1 MTTAALPTQPPVW
14 TARYARG
21 LLVLTHVP
29 LMLFMAGAV
38 LTGYGFPSPEPRAA
52 GFALLLAAGSVQ
64 IRHSLAAARGVR
76 PRGWALTLLLLLALA
91 YVPLPFFDVRW
102 VTVQWFVIASFAMLL
117 PPRLAVALALMT
129 ALANGA
135 AWLALFYPTNPVG
148 LAFAVWLFLYPATIL
163 LMGGGCLYGAARLV
177 MIVRELR
184 EAKAE
189 LAQLAVG
196 RERLRISRD
205 VHDLLGHTLS
215 AVALKGELALRL
227 LHRGERSRAVAEID
241 GLTAV
246 ARDALRDLMDVSHR
260 VRPMSLAAETQ
271 GSLALLTAAGVEVRV
286 RVDAA
291 GLSSEAEEL
300 FAWAVREGVTN
311 ILRHSSATSCSITL
325 RRSDGEACLE
335 IDNDGAPAPSPLGH
349 GLMGLAARAKVLS
362 GRVATSQTADGQFRL
377 SVQVSEGAAR

>member
-29 LMLFMAGAV
+29 LILFMAGAV
-38 LTGYGFPSPEPRAA
+38 LTGYGFPSPEPREA
-52 GFALLLAAGSVQ
+52 GLVLLLAAGSIQ

-117 PPRLAVALALMT
+117 PRRLAVALALMT

-135 AWLALFYPTNPVG
+135 AWLALFYPANPVG
-148 LAFAVWLFLYPATIL
+148 LAFAVWLFVYPATIL

-177 MIVRELR
+177 M
-184 EAKAE
+184 
-189 LAQLAVG
+189 
-196 RERLRISRD
+196 
-205 VHDLLGHTLS
+205 HTLS

-227 LHRGERSRAVAEID
+227 LHRGDRSRAVAEID

-349 GLMGLAARAKVLS
+349 GLMGLAARAESLS
-362 GRVATSQTADGQFRL
+362 GRVATSRRADGQFQL

>member
-1 MTTAALPTQPPVW
+1 MTTAALPTQAPVW

-52 GFALLLAAGSVQ
+52 GLALLLAAGSVQ

-76 PRGWALTLLLLLALA
+76 PRGWVLTLLLLLALA

-117 PPRLAVALALMT
+117 PPRLA
-129 ALANGA
+129 
-135 AWLALFYPTNPVG
+135 
-148 LAFAVWLFLYPATIL
+148 AV
-163 LMGGGCLYGAARLV
+163 LV
-177 MIVRELR
+177 LIVRELR

-227 LHRGERSRAVAEID
+227 LHRGDRSRAVAEID

-311 ILRHSSATSCSITL
+311 VLRHSSATSCSITL
-325 RRSDGEACLE
+325 RRSDGEARLE

-349 GLMGLAARAKVLS
+349 GLMGLAARAESLS
-362 GRVATSQTADGQFRL
+362 GRVATSRRADGQFQL

>member
-38 LTGYGFPSPEPRAA
+38 LTGYGFPSPEPREA
-52 GFALLLAAGSVQ
+52 GLALLLAAGSVQ

-177 MIVRELR
+177 MIARELR

-227 LHRGERSRAVAEID
+227 LHRGDRSRAVAEID
-241 GLTAV
+241 GLTTV
-246 ARDALRDLMDVSHR
+246 ARSALRDIRDVAQQEHR
-260 VRPMSLAAETQ
+260 VSLAT
-271 GSLALLTAAGVEVRV
+271 
-286 RVDAA
+286 
-291 GLSSEAEEL
+291 EA
-300 FAWAVREGVTN
+300 
-311 ILRHSSATSCSITL
+311 
-325 RRSDGEACLE
+325 
-335 IDNDGAPAPSPLGH
+335 
-349 GLMGLAARAKVLS
+349 
-362 GRVATSQTADGQFRL
+362 
-377 SVQVSEGAAR
+377 EGAASLLEAAGIRTRIVVTAGDLAP